1 MDENGKRRTMRG
13 GVLRAVYPRTTM
25 ERGVLYVAHGRLHG
39 ADANGGDDGRLG
51 SSHTR
56 GWGDRALQ
64 VAAI

>member
-13 GVLRAVYPRTTM
+13 GAKGSLSPHDEGT
-25 ERGVLYVAHGRLHG
+25 GVLYVAHGRLHG

>member
-1 MDENGKRRTMRG
+1 MDESGKRRTMRG
-13 GVLRAVYPRTTM
+13 GVLRAVYPRTTRK
-25 ERGVLYVAHGRLHG
+25 RGVRYVAHGRLHG

-56 GWGDRALQ
+56 GWGDRSLQ